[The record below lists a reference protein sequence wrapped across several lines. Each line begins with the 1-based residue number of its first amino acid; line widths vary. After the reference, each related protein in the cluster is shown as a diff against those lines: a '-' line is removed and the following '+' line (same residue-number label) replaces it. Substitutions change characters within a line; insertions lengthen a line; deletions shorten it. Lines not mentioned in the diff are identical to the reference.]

1 MLQKYVSLHLVR
13 GGMKKKLRKYIMKKV
28 IAIAL
33 VLFFT
38 ISIQAS
44 EERDTKVVYE
54 LFETA
59 KMSTVYQQTIEKTL
73 EAQIKQNP
81 EIAPLKDVMTK
92 FFDKYMGWE
101 SIKKDIAKIYMKNF
115 TDDEIKQLIAFYK
128 TPIGQKVATLV
139 PVIGVEGA
147 MIGEQRV
154 EAHKAELT
162 QMILDKLKEKK

>member
-1 MLQKYVSLHLVR
+1 
-13 GGMKKKLRKYIMKKV
+13 MKKS
-28 IAIAL
+28 IAVTLIL
-33 VLFFT
+33 LFT

-115 TDDEIKQLIAFYK
+115 TDDEIKELIAFYK

-139 PVIGVEGA
+139 PVIGVEAA

-162 QMILDKLKEKK
+162 QMILDKLTEKK

>member
-1 MLQKYVSLHLVR
+1 
-13 GGMKKKLRKYIMKKV
+13 MKKI
-28 IAIAL
+28 IAIVI
-33 VLFFT
+33 VLLFT

-59 KMSTVYQQTIEKTL
+59 KMSKVYQQTIEKTL
-73 EAQIKQNP
+73 EAQIQQHP
-81 EIAPLKDVMTK
+81 EIAPLKDTMNK

-115 TDDEIKQLIAFYK
+115 TDDELKELIAFYK
-128 TPIGQKVATLV
+128 TPIGQKTAALV
-139 PVIGVEGA
+139 PIIATEGA
-147 MIGEQRV
+147 NIGEQRV
-154 EAHKAELT
+154 EEHKAELT

>member
-1 MLQKYVSLHLVR
+1 
-13 GGMKKKLRKYIMKKV
+13 MKKS

-44 EERDTKVVYE
+44 EERNTKVVYE

-59 KMSTVYQQTIEKTL
+59 KMSTIYQQTIEKTL

-115 TDDEIKQLIAFYK
+115 TDDEIKELIAFYK
-128 TPIGQKVATLV
+128 TPIGQKTATLV
-139 PVIGVEGA
+139 PVIATEGA

-154 EAHKAELT
+154 EEHKAELT
-162 QMILDKLKEKK
+162 QMILEKLQEKK

>member
-1 MLQKYVSLHLVR
+1 
-13 GGMKKKLRKYIMKKV
+13 MKKL
-28 IAIAL
+28 IAITL

-81 EIAPLKDVMTK
+81 EVAPLKDVMTK

-115 TDDEIKQLIAFYK
+115 TDDEIKELIAFYK

-139 PVIGVEGA
+139 PIVGVEAA

-154 EAHKAELT
+154 EEHKAELT

>member
-115 TDDEIKQLIAFYK
+115 TDDEIKELIAFYK

-139 PVIGVEGA
+139 PVIGVEAA